1 MIESFKRL
9 LSPNNKKLPAQKAAL
24 LIAVVVLIIGVVSSL
39 FFASVIHRQAN
50 DEFMSSL
57 LQRNNSIR
65 SQLSLALSGYGQLLY
80 GGSSLFGLKGEVSRD
95 EWRKF
100 YVDMKVEEELPD
112 TLGVGYTPYFAYD
125 QVSSIEESVRA
136 NDHPGFTVKPAT
148 PRSEYTAI
156 LYLEPY
162 NELNQRAIGYD
173 MMSEPQRNAA
183 MTLARDTGR
192 VAMSS
197 PVSLLQDQGD
207 DAEDDQDPPGVL
219 VYYPVFTTPY
229 EPTTVQDRRNQLRGF
244 VYVAVRPQDVLNG
257 YIAKVPQISE
267 DMNVTLRDVTDGSQG
282 VLATVRGVTSTASA
296 KQSIVREVV
305 IANRTWEVVTEGY
318 PPVVSSTVL
327 PIAAMVAGSVVSLVL
342 AAFMLQLLLKRIAR
356 IEHSYAAEVERTK
369 DELLALASHQL
380 RTPASGVKQYIGI
393 LTSGIMGDLTPA
405 QQQIAEKAYNT
416 NERQIEII
424 NQLLYVSKIEAGKIT
439 VKPSRSNITPIIQR
453 IVDQSESTAERK
465 NIKINFRTKKAHYIY
480 GDEQYYPMIIDNL
493 ISNAIKYSHPKT
505 SVSIRVLDQDDMI
518 CVSVID
524 HGVGVAPEDQ
534 DQLFQKFNRIE
545 NPLSRSEGGSGLGLY
560 LAYQLARAHGGDI
573 QVRST
578 VGKGSTF
585 TLLLPKKQVIAEA
598 VVDIADYSGDIL
610 PR

>member
-1 MIESFKRL
+1 MIASIKKL

-24 LIAVVVLIIGVVSSL
+24 LIAVTVLIIGVVSSL
-39 FFASVIHRQAN
+39 FLASVIHRQAN
-50 DEFMSSL
+50 DEFVDSL
-57 LQRNNSIR
+57 LQRNNALR
-65 SQLSLALSGYGQLLY
+65 SQFSSALGGYGHLLY
-80 GGSSLFGLKGEVSRD
+80 GGSSLFSLKGEVSRE
-95 EWRKF
+95 EWHKF
-100 YVDMKVEEELPD
+100 YLDMKVQEELPD
-112 TLGVGYTPYFAYD
+112 TLGVGFVPYVTKDRLAALEE
-125 QVSSIEESVRA
+125 QVRT
-136 NDHPGFTVKPAT
+136 NDYPEFTVTPT
-148 PRSEYTAI
+148 NPRSDYTAI
-156 LYLEPY
+156 LYLEPL
-162 NELNQRAIGYD
+162 NEVNKKAIGYD
-173 MMSEPQRNAA
+173 MFSEPQRNAA
-183 MTLARDTGR
+183 MTLARDTGK

-197 PVSLLQDQGD
+197 PVQLVQDTGD
-207 DAEDDQDPPGVL
+207 GKVNDDPLGVL
-219 VYYPVFTTPY
+219 VYYPVYSTSY
-229 EPTTVQDRRNQLRGF
+229 APTTIDQRRDQLRGF
-244 VYVAVRPQDVLNG
+244 VYVAVRPQDVLDSYLAN
-257 YIAKVPQISE
+257 VPQISE
-267 DMNVTLRDVTDGSQG
+267 DIDIKVQDITDGSEG
-282 VLATVRGVTSTASA
+282 VLGRVNKLSPGASN

-305 IANRTWEVVTEGY
+305 IANRTWQVTTIGR

-327 PIAAMVAGSVVSLVL
+327 PLASVLAGSLVSVL
-342 AAFMLQLLLKRIAR
+342 LSAFMLQLLLKRIAR

-393 LTSGIMGDLTPA
+393 LTSGIMGELTPA

-439 VKPSRSNITPIIQR
+439 VRPSRSNITPIIQR
-453 IVDQSESTAERK
+453 IVDQSEPNAERK
-465 NIKINFRTKKAHYIY
+465 NVKINFRTKKEHYIY

-505 SVSIRVLDQDDMI
+505 SVSIKVSERGDMVA
-518 CVSVID
+518 VSVVD
-524 HGVGVAPEDQ
+524 HGVGVAVEDQ
-534 DQLFQKFNRIE
+534 GQLFQKFNRIE

-573 QVRST
+573 EVRST

-585 TLLLPKKQVIAEA
+585 TLLLPKKRSIAEA

>member
-1 MIESFKRL
+1 MIASIKKL

-24 LIAVVVLIIGVVSSL
+24 LIAVTVLIIGVVSSL
-39 FFASVIHRQAN
+39 FLASVIHRQAN
-50 DEFMSSL
+50 DEFVDSL
-57 LQRNNSIR
+57 LQRNNALR
-65 SQLSLALSGYGQLLY
+65 SQFSSALGGYGHLLY
-80 GGSSLFGLKGEVSRD
+80 GGSSLFSLKGEVSRE
-95 EWRKF
+95 EWHKF
-100 YVDMKVEEELPD
+100 YLDMKVQEELPD
-112 TLGVGYTPYFAYD
+112 TLGVGFVPYVTKDRLAALEE
-125 QVSSIEESVRA
+125 QVRT
-136 NDHPGFTVKPAT
+136 NDYPEFTVTPT
-148 PRSEYTAI
+148 NPRSDYTAI
-156 LYLEPY
+156 LYLEPL
-162 NELNQRAIGYD
+162 NEVNKKAIGYD
-173 MMSEPQRNAA
+173 MFSEPQRNAA
-183 MTLARDTGR
+183 MTLARDTGK

-197 PVSLLQDQGD
+197 PVQLVQDTGD
-207 DAEDDQDPPGVL
+207 GKVNDDPLGVL
-219 VYYPVFTTPY
+219 VYYPVYSTSY
-229 EPTTVQDRRNQLRGF
+229 APTTIDQRRDQLRGF
-244 VYVAVRPQDVLNG
+244 VYVAVRPQDVLDSYLAN
-257 YIAKVPQISE
+257 VPQISE
-267 DMNVTLRDVTDGSQG
+267 DIDIKVQDVTDGSEG
-282 VLATVRGVTSTASA
+282 VLGRVNKLSPGASN

-305 IANRTWEVVTEGY
+305 IANRTWQVTTIGR

-327 PIAAMVAGSVVSLVL
+327 PLASVLAGSLVSVL
-342 AAFMLQLLLKRIAR
+342 LSAFMLQLLLKRIAR

-393 LTSGIMGDLTPA
+393 LTSGIMGELTPA

-439 VKPSRSNITPIIQR
+439 VRPSRSNITPIIQR
-453 IVDQSESTAERK
+453 IVDQSEPNAERK
-465 NIKINFRTKKAHYIY
+465 NVKINFRTKKEHYIY

-505 SVSIRVLDQDDMI
+505 SVSIKVSERGDMVA
-518 CVSVID
+518 VSVVD
-524 HGVGVAPEDQ
+524 HGVGVAVEDQ
-534 DQLFQKFNRIE
+534 GQLFQKFNRIE

-573 QVRST
+573 EVRST

-585 TLLLPKKQVIAEA
+585 TLLLPKKRSIAEA